1 MQNDSFVGG
10 IDSSLVNK
18 IGTAPLD
25 TVAQDLSGA
34 VNELKATG
42 GGGNVDDVYV
52 NGVSVLDSNKIAQID
67 LTGKVNKTGDTMTGN
82 LTIENQTNGSVQI
95 INPNTDLEDADNGV
109 SNIET
114 NAYSIIDGGSN
125 MQMSGLTNMVYPN
138 GLVQTTLQVSNFD
151 TNGDPVSNSI
161 TLTVDKDGNKSY
173 SVSDGAAFRRA
184 IGAVSKSGDTMTG
197 TLTFNAV
204 TNAIKYQ
211 GTKSTQSMIKFIDNT
226 NDEYGNGIYIG
237 GGGQTIIGGGESSDV
252 MAGQVGTSGSEIMYV
267 GNDGDVNIIT
277 NLQSGWASG
286 KNFVFNT
293 LGHLQIPG
301 AVIKAGGNTSWIK
314 GRDVAP
320 VRTSSGS
327 ANWNPVAS
335 AKSVNGSWEIGTL
348 NDTFYFSY
356 ATDTNY
362 NNNTNT
368 TSTISLDS
376 SGNFSGSAAK
386 LNGYASDTAASAN
399 TIVRRTADKYI
410 YATYYNSNISNEN
423 INSYTN
429 DPAIMF
435 TSNDKWI
442 RRTTK
447 ANLQTWLG
455 LGSAAYSATSAFAAA
470 SHTHSYLPLS
480 GGTLTGDVT
489 ISKAY
494 PVTIQKNTAVTYG
507 TSSNNGVSSNTYC
520 CRAIRD
526 KNNNEYASWN
536 TGAYTDGHFESYIVV
551 YNKQT
556 NGTGVSNDLCIG
568 IRKNGTK
575 YYSVKG
581 PSEFRSAI
589 GAAASSSR
597 AYKENIKDITNEEAL
612 KLLNINICSFDYK
625 KGFSEEGK
633 EKGHFGV
640 IAEDVVKIIPS
651 AVNIPEYYKE
661 EEVDPKLGTKQALI
675 SVDYWKFIPHLIKLV
690 QMQQKEIEELKEKVK

>member
-1 MQNDSFVGG
+1 MGVLMQNDSFVGG

-82 LTIENQTNGSVQI
+82 LIIKNATAGAVQI
-95 INPNTDLEDADNGV
+95 TNPNTDLREADNNV
-109 SNIET
+109 SSAQFNQFRIVD
-114 NAYSIIDGGSN
+114 DGSHMTMGYF
-125 MQMSGLTNMVYPN
+125 GTTVYPE
-138 GLVQTTLQVSNFD
+138 GLVQGTLQVSNFD
-151 TNGDPVSNSI
+151 TNGDPVSNGIS
-161 TLTVDKDGNKSY
+161 LTVDKNGSKSY
-173 SVSDGAAFRRA
+173 SVSDEAAFRRA
-184 IGAVSKSGDTMTG
+184 IGVLNRAAANAGADLSLVTTGDKYNWNNKVSKSGDTMTG
-197 TLTFNAV
+197 ALTMAGVDINLKTTSSSSDDSGDIV
-204 TNAIKYQ
+204 WY
-211 GTKSTQSMIKFIDNT
+211 
-226 NDEYGNGIYIG
+226 YGNGNEKARLWTNNEY
-237 GGGQTIIGGGESSDV
+237 TAESGLNFRMYKKD
-252 MAGQVGTSGSEIMYV
+252 GTS
-267 GNDGDVNIIT
+267 
-277 NLQSGWASG
+277 LFSG
-286 KNFVFNT
+286 T
-293 LGHLQIPG
+293 IPL
-301 AVIKAGGNTSWIK
+301 
-314 GRDVAP
+314 R
-320 VRTSSGS
+320 
-327 ANWNPVAS
+327 
-335 AKSVNGSWEIGTL
+335 
-348 NDTFYFSY
+348 
-356 ATDTNY
+356 
-362 NNNTNT
+362 NT
-368 TSTISLDS
+368 TY
-376 SGNFSGSAAK
+376 NFSGTTFYSGKSDVAEHNCNNAIH
-386 LNGYASDTAASAN
+386 NGN
-399 TIVRRTADKYI
+399 
-410 YATYYNSNISNEN
+410 YY
-423 INSYTN
+423 Y
-429 DPAIMF
+429 
-435 TSNDKWI
+435 TSNGPATSIGASTSDGALYVQSYSDSWVAQIAQDYRNGRLFVRGK
-442 RRTTK
+442 
-447 ANLQTWLG
+447 NNGTWQSWRQVADSGNVSTGDSNGQVKIAGTNVSVKG

-494 PVTIQKNTAVTYG
+494 PVIIQKNTAVTYG

-612 KLLNINICSFDYK
+612 KLLDINICSFDYK
-625 KGFSEEGK
+625 KGFSEKGK

-690 QMQQKEIEELKEKVK
+690 QIQQKEIEELKEKVK

>member
-1 MQNDSFVGG
+1 MGILMQNDSLVGG

-95 INPNTDLEDADNGV
+95 INPNTDLREADNNI
-109 SNIET
+109 SNAQFNQFRIVD
-114 NAYSIIDGGSN
+114 DGSHMTMGYF
-125 MQMSGLTNMVYPN
+125 GTTVYPE
-138 GLVQTTLQVSNFD
+138 GLVQGTLQVSNFD

-173 SVSDGAAFRRA
+173 NVSDGAAFRRA
-184 IGAVSKSGDTMTG
+184 IGVLNRAAANAGADLSLVTTGDKYNWNDKVAKSGDTMTG
-197 TLTFNAV
+197 RLVMVGSASSQPIQTRAV
-204 TNAIKYQ
+204 VGSSVDGSALDALHLQYGNTVNDSVAFGNTAGGSITDN
-211 GTKSTQSMIKFIDNT
+211 GTKYSGASALMQVPRVAKSCNYQPGKNLITVEEYTSGANYNLPSNAWYHIYTSEGSDANYTCQLALGMTTDAAYYRRYSGSWGSWHSLINSNTTYSAGTGISLSGTTFSNSGVRSISTGSSNGTISVNT
-226 NDEYGNGIYIG
+226 N
-237 GGGQTIIGGGESSDV
+237 
-252 MAGQVGTSGSEIMYV
+252 GTS
-267 GNDGDVNIIT
+267 
-277 NLQSGWASG
+277 
-286 KNFVFNT
+286 
-293 LGHLQIPG
+293 
-301 AVIKAGGNTSWIK
+301 
-314 GRDVAP
+314 
-320 VRTSSGS
+320 
-327 ANWNPVAS
+327 ANV
-335 AKSVNGSWEIGTL
+335 SV
-348 NDTFYFSY
+348 
-356 ATDTNY
+356 
-362 NNNTNT
+362 
-368 TSTISLDS
+368 
-376 SGNFSGSAAK
+376 K
-386 LNGYASDTAASAN
+386 
-399 TIVRRTADKYI
+399 
-410 YATYYNSNISNEN
+410 
-423 INSYTN
+423 
-429 DPAIMF
+429 
-435 TSNDKWI
+435 
-442 RRTTK
+442 
-447 ANLQTWLG
+447 G
-455 LGSAAYSATSAFAAA
+455 LGSAAYSNTSAFAAA

-494 PVTIQKNTAVTYG
+494 PITVQKNTAVTYG

>member
-1 MQNDSFVGG
+1 MQNDSLVGG

-82 LTIENQTNGSVQI
+82 LIIKNATAGAVQI
-95 INPNTDLEDADNGV
+95 TNPNTDLREADNNV
-109 SNIET
+109 SSAQFNQFRIVD
-114 NAYSIIDGGSN
+114 DGSHMTMGYF
-125 MQMSGLTNMVYPN
+125 GTTVYPE
-138 GLVQTTLQVSNFD
+138 GLVQGTLQVSNFD
-151 TNGDPVSNSI
+151 TNGDPVSNGIS
-161 TLTVDKDGNKSY
+161 LTVDKDGSKSY
-173 SVSDGAAFRRA
+173 SVSDEAAFRRA
-184 IGAVSKSGDTMTG
+184 IGVVNRAAANAGADLSLVTTGDKYTWNNKIDKSGDTMTG
-197 TLTFNAV
+197 SLTFNAV

-252 MAGQVGTSGSEIMYV
+252 MAEQVGTSGSEIMYV

-293 LGHLQIPG
+293 SGHLQIPG

-362 NNNTNT
+362 NKGTNT

-386 LNGYASDTAASAN
+386 LNGYASDTAATAN
-399 TIVRRTADKYI
+399 TIARRQGNGYL
-410 YATYYNSNISNEN
+410 YATYFNTTCGAEN
-423 INSYTN
+423 PASYTSYFAFIDSN
-429 DPAIMF
+429 GWLRKSNAANFRSSLGAQAALSTSTAGNATIISYN
-435 TSNDKWI
+435 TSNANSRNDAYIAKYGNICTLFVSWTNKNAI
-442 RRTTK
+442 TVPASGNIGNIHIATLASGYRPKLYTIAVSGGDDAGQAWYGIK
-447 ANLQTWLG
+447 ANGQINLNAMEG
-455 LGSAAYSATSAFAAA
+455 RGSSYTIAAGSLFY
-470 SHTHSYLPLS
+470 
-480 GGTLTGDVT
+480 
-489 ISKAY
+489 ISC
-494 PVTIQKNTAVTYG
+494 TY
-507 TSSNNGVSSNTYC
+507 VC
-520 CRAIRD
+520 
-526 KNNNEYASWN
+526 
-536 TGAYTDGHFESYIVV
+536 
-551 YNKQT
+551 
-556 NGTGVSNDLCIG
+556 
-568 IRKNGTK
+568 
-575 YYSVKG
+575 
-581 PSEFRSAI
+581 
-589 GAAASSSR
+589 
-597 AYKENIKDITNEEAL
+597 
-612 KLLNINICSFDYK
+612 
-625 KGFSEEGK
+625 
-633 EKGHFGV
+633 
-640 IAEDVVKIIPS
+640 
-651 AVNIPEYYKE
+651 
-661 EEVDPKLGTKQALI
+661 
-675 SVDYWKFIPHLIKLV
+675 
-690 QMQQKEIEELKEKVK
+690 